1 MGKSLQ
7 ADDPCVTQDTARTYR
22 RTAVETASPAERRLM
37 LLEGAVT
44 WSRSLGAALD
54 AEDFEAIAESSERCR
69 AILIVLGTDLDTR
82 VHPDLAE
89 RLASLHF
96 WLYQSVVDA
105 TSSAHLGDVIE
116 LLEFQRDAWR
126 DAVDVLRSGNGTA
139 PAETIDLA
147 G

>member
-1 MGKSLQ
+1 
-7 ADDPCVTQDTARTYR
+7 
-22 RTAVETASPAERRLM
+22 M

-44 WSRSLGAALD
+44 WSRALGDAFDAAD
-54 AEDFEAIAESSERCR
+54 YDAIAESSDRCR
-69 AILIVLGTDLDTR
+69 AILVALGTDLDTR
-82 VHPDLAE
+82 VHPELAQ

-105 TSSAHLGDVIE
+105 KSSIDLGDVIE

-126 DAVDVLRSGNGTA
+126 DAVDVLRAGAGTA
-139 PAETIDLA
+139 PAESIDLA